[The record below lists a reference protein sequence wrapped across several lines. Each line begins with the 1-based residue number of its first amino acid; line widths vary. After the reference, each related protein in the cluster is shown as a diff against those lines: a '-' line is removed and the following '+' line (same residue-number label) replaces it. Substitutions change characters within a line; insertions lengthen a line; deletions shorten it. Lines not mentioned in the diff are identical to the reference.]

1 MNNENECKNM
11 SKNEYYRNWLM
22 NNQERIKQVRKNW
35 YESHKDTEDYK
46 QKRKDYN
53 KQYYLKKK
61 TENKSEDEPKML

>member
-22 NNQERIKQVRKNW
+22 NNQDRAKQARKNW

-61 TENKSEDEPKML
+61 TENKSEDVPKML